1 MRSVLHTLTFATLY
15 ACCAW
20 QGSLAIEAPLTA
32 AALVWVP
39 AGVALSGLLT
49 LGPQAL
55 LGVLFGSLVVHTLE
69 GSTPIELLCE
79 TISSVMAPCTAVV
92 LIRWAQMR
100 SSLARFYDVLVLAFI
115 GATSSGLVDGSLTVL
130 GRMLGEG
137 RPVNDVEWLSC
148 VLANALGVLLIAPA
162 TLVWG
167 QHMRMGTTSW
177 IEICEVTLFSMFLAL
192 AAVTLWHL
200 PATSLLSGAQDGLFL
215 LLPVLLWAAT
225 RFGQRG
231 VVTAL
236 AVSCVWALAL
246 PVPDRQMFW
255 AQKLLDAD
263 RIVALQIYLGTSVL
277 SVLVF
282 GSIIEERRQAIRLR
296 DDFLIVASHELKTPL
311 TALMLGVE
319 NLQRRLQRESDDRSV
334 GHRRKLSACHAQ
346 VDRLAGLVDGLLDVS
361 RLSGR
366 KLQLHRQPAD
376 LAAIVTPIL
385 EEMRP
390 KAQSQHCE
398 LQLSISGG
406 LWGLWDCERIQQMVR
421 ALVDN
426 ACKYGSGQPIRVT
439 LEHRHGQAQLCI
451 ADQGIGIAPGDVE
464 RIFYRFERAVSAQY
478 YGGMGLG
485 LFVARKIARAH
496 GGRLWVQSKL
506 GQGSRFF
513 VNLPRR
519 QGFFAQIL
527 YADRGTTSVPRSG
540 DGFIRD

>member
-1 MRSVLHTLTFATLY
+1 
-15 ACCAW
+15 
-20 QGSLAIEAPLTA
+20 LAIEAPLTA

-39 AGVALSGLLT
+39 AGVAMAGLIS
-49 LGPQAL
+49 LGPKAL
-55 LGVLFGSLVVHTLE
+55 LGLVFGSLAVHTLE
-69 GSTPIELLCE
+69 GSTAIELLCE
-79 TISSVMAPCTAVV
+79 TASAVLAPATAVV

-115 GATSSGLVDGSLTVL
+115 GALSSGLVDGSLTVL

-137 RPVNDVEWLSC
+137 RHVDEVEWLSC
-148 VLANALGVLLIAPA
+148 VMANALGVLLIVPA

-177 IEICEVTLFSMFLAL
+177 IEIFEVTLFSMFLAL
-192 AAVTLWHL
+192 AAATLWHL

-215 LLPVLLWAAT
+215 LMPVLLWAAT

-236 AVSCVWALAL
+236 GVSCVWALAL
-246 PVPDRQMFW
+246 SAPDRQLFW
-255 AQKLLDAD
+255 AHKLVDAD
-263 RIVALQIYLGTSVL
+263 HIVALQIYLGTGVL

-319 NLQRRLQRESDDRSV
+319 NLQRRLQRESDDRSL

-366 KLQLHRQPAD
+366 KLHLHRQPAD

-390 KAQSQHCE
+390 KAQSQNCALE
-398 LQLSISGG
+398 LTISQG

-426 ACKYGSGQPIRVT
+426 ACKYGSGQPIRVI
-439 LEHRHGQAQLCI
+439 LQHHHGQAQLCI
-451 ADQGIGIAPGDVE
+451 ADGGIGIAPSDAE

-496 GGRLWVQSKL
+496 GGSLWVESKL
-506 GQGSRFF
+506 GQGSQFF

-519 QGFFAQIL
+519 QGFLAQIF
-527 YADRGTTSVPRSG
+527 YGDRGTASVPRSE